1 MFTPKK
7 IMKRNNLRILL
18 LVFVLILTDI
28 YAFKGIQYVAN
39 ISENRS
45 LKTILYT
52 LYWSFSIMLYV
63 GIVITAINFK
73 SKSRS
78 RKFISFAYTL
88 FGLLILNLIPKL
100 FFVFFQAIN
109 DVSLFLL
116 KITSKNNFSIIHF
129 TFFTKI
135 GIVVWAFLFFAI
147 LYGILFGKFNFKVRK
162 QILAFEHLPLAF
174 DGLKILQISD
184 IHIGSFNH
192 RYKKLEK
199 AIRLINKQ
207 NADFVFFTGDLVNN
221 YASETDGW
229 SSTLS
234 SIKAKNGKYSIL
246 GNHDY
251 GDYGPFDSEEEKTKN
266 LETLKKFHHEIGFK
280 LLLNESVNIEKKGEF
295 ISLIGVE
302 NWGKPPFKQ
311 YGDLKKAMENVP
323 KNNFQLLLSH
333 DPSHWDLEVLNNTKI
348 DLTLSG
354 HTHGMQFGFKIGNL
368 QWSPVKM
375 RYPRW
380 GGLYKVGKQFLYVN
394 RGLGFIGFPGRV
406 GMSPEITV
414 IELKKK

>member
-1 MFTPKK
+1 
-7 IMKRNNLRILL
+7 MKRSVSQISLLILVLL
-18 LVFVLILTDI
+18 LADI
-28 YAFKGIQYVAN
+28 YAFQGIRYIAVVLN
-39 ISENRS
+39 NEI
-45 LKTILYT
+45 LKT
-52 LYWSFSIMLYV
+52 FLYV
-63 GIVITAINFK
+63 SYWLFSVVLYIGIAITVKYFQT
-73 SKSRS
+73 KSRS
-78 RKFISFAYTL
+78 KKFISFAYSL
-88 FGLLILNLIPKL
+88 FGLLILDLIPKL

-109 DVSLFLL
+109 DASSLLFKLL
-116 KITSKNNFSIIHF
+116 PKNNFSNVHF
-129 TFFTKI
+129 TLFTKI

-147 LYGILFGKFNFKVRK
+147 LYGIIFGKYNFTVRK
-162 QILAFEHLPLAF
+162 KILSFDHLPAAF
-174 DGLKILQISD
+174 DGLRIVQISD
-184 IHIGSFNH
+184 IHIGSFNNH
-192 RYKKLEK
+192 YINLEK
-199 AIRLINKQ
+199 AINLINKQ
-207 NADFVFFTGDLVNN
+207 NADYVFFTGDLVNN

-229 SSTLS
+229 KPTLEK
-234 SIKAKNGKYSIL
+234 INAKKGKFSIL

-251 GDYGPFDSEEEKTKN
+251 GDYGGWDSEEEKNKN
-266 LETLKKFHHEIGFK
+266 LDRLKEFHHEIGFR
-280 LLLNESVNIEKKGEF
+280 LLLNENVTLENKGEQ

-311 YGDLKKAMENVP
+311 YGNLKKALEGVP

-333 DPSHWDLEVLNNTKI
+333 DPSHWDLEVLKKTNI

-380 GGLYKVGKQFLYVN
+380 GGLYQERKQFLYVN

-414 IELKKK
+414 IELKRK